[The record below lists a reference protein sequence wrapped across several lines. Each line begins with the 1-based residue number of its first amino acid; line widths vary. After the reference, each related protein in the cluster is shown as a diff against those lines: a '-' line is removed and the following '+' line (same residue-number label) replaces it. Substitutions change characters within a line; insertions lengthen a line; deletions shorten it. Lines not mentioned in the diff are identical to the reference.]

1 MTTRESFDRL
11 GLRYAAQSLD
21 EIIAQAVRDHLSHQA
36 LLERVVDIE
45 ITQRSAAGYR
55 RRRDRSRLGVL
66 KPMSDF
72 DWAHPRQLDRAAVE
86 RALSLDFLPDG
97 NLVLLGPTGSGKSLI
112 AKNVVHQALAAGHS
126 ALFVELVDLVRDLA
140 ACATGPALERR
151 LRHYSRPRLLC
162 IDEVDYRTIDLRG
175 AELLYE
181 VVRRRHER
189 RSTLV
194 TTTRLFSDWPAL
206 FPSSLCAVAIVD
218 RLMHKADVI
227 AIDADSYRHK
237 EARSRAARVP

>member
-1 MTTRESFDRL
+1 MTMRDSFDRL

-21 EIIAQAVRDHLSHQA
+21 EIIAQAVRDQLSHQA
-36 LLERVVDIE
+36 LLERVADIE
-45 ITQRSAAGYR
+45 ITQRSAAAYR
-55 RRRDRSRLGVL
+55 RRRNRSRLGAL

-86 RALSLDFLPDG
+86 RALSLDFLPDS
-97 NLVLLGPTGSGKSLI
+97 NLVLVGPTGSGKTLI
-112 AKNVVHQALAAGHS
+112 AKNIVHQVLAAGHS
-126 ALFVELVDLVRDLA
+126 ALFVELIDLVRDLA
-140 ACATGPALERR
+140 ACGTSIALECR

-162 IDEVDYRTIDLRG
+162 IDEIDYRTVDLRG

-206 FPSSLCAVAIVD
+206 FPSSLCAIAIID
-218 RLMHKADVI
+218 RLLHKAGVI
-227 AIDADSYRHK
+227 AIDAESYRHK
-237 EARSRAARVP
+237 EARSRAARLG